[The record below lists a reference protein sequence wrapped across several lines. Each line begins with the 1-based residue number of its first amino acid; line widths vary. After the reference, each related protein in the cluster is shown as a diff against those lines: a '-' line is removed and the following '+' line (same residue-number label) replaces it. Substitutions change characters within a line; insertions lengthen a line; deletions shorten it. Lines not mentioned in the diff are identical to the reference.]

1 MAALIRLRGRKNT
14 TSPSRRLQSYA
25 STFQYFKSARS
36 HFTSLHFPPFFSHFK
51 RKKLT
56 DAIVCILFVWPR
68 RRLKVSGRSVQI
80 GHILKPRHLRATYQ
94 VKSREVNG
102 LFFSFFLEQR
112 RHKSSFSFS
121 QFFKENIPAI
131 QLLLIKK
138 NSSFQITP
146 KAAAHTSTSEDIGAS
161 VLCSVTQK
169 KCCPLLH
176 NPVLFSREYQLCDI
190 KHI

>member
-56 DAIVCILFVWPR
+56 DALVCILFVWPR

-102 LFFSFFLEQR
+102 LFFSYHR
-112 RHKSSFSFS
+112 NSSFSFS

-131 QLLLIKK
+131 QLLLKK
-138 NSSFQITP
+138 TQQFSDHSKSSRP
-146 KAAAHTSTSEDIGAS
+146 
-161 VLCSVTQK
+161 
-169 KCCPLLH
+169 
-176 NPVLFSREYQLCDI
+176 
-190 KHI
+190 HIDQRGHRCLRIM

>member
-36 HFTSLHFPPFFSHFK
+36 HFTSLHFPPFFFTFQKEKTHWRTCLYFVCLTAEEAESVGTLGSNWTHFEAAAPESH
-51 RKKLT
+51 L
-56 DAIVCILFVWPR
+56 P
-68 RRLKVSGRSVQI
+68 G
-80 GHILKPRHLRATYQ
+80 
-94 VKSREVNG
+94 KSREVNG
-102 LFFSFFLEQR
+102 LFFPSSWSNAVTKVASHFLSFLKKTFPR
-112 RHKSSFSFS
+112 FSCCW
-121 QFFKENIPAI
+121 
-131 QLLLIKK
+131 KK
-138 NSSFQITP
+138 PSSFQITR

-176 NPVLFSREYQLCDI
+176 NPVLFFREYQLCDI

>member
-56 DAIVCILFVWPR
+56 DALVCILFVWPR

-102 LFFSFFLEQR
+102 LFFPSSWSNAVTKVASHFLSFLKKTFPR
-112 RHKSSFSFS
+112 FSCCW
-121 QFFKENIPAI
+121 
-131 QLLLIKK
+131 KK
-138 NSSFQITP
+138 PSSFQITR

-169 KCCPLLH
+169 KCCTLLY
-176 NPVLFSREYQLCDI
+176 NPVLFFREYQLCDI